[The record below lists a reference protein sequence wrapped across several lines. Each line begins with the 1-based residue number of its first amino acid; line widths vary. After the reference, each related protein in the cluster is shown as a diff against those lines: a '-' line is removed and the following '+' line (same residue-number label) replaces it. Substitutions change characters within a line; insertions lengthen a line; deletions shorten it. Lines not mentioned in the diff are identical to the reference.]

1 MTTHRSA
8 LATQLNVL
16 AAHVRDLDD
25 GHLNDL
31 LVELPRE
38 RFSELLDAA
47 FATPQVDVP
56 VRYHPAR
63 PHTGEATRWTVE
75 AHRLLNQPG
84 MLHAPMPAWTL
95 LGAVTQRPAA
105 GPRGGTRPV
114 WHATTRD
121 GQPIS
126 DPDGGGWPTRTRAV
140 AALLWHCPASGARC
154 QALAAHV
161 RTLADDALNDL
172 LAELP
177 PRRFAALL
185 LAALDTA
192 RDGGVA
198 A

>member
-1 MTTHRSA
+1 MTTHRAA

-25 GHLNDL
+25 DHLNDV

-38 RFSELLDAA
+38 EFSELLDAA
-47 FATPQVDVP
+47 FAAPEMGVP

-63 PHTGEATRWTVE
+63 PRAGEATRWTVE
-75 AHRLLNQPG
+75 AHRPLHRPG
-84 MLHAPMPAWTL
+84 IHAPTPAWTL
-95 LGAVTQRPAA
+95 LGAVTQQPAA
-105 GPRGGTRPV
+105 GPRGGTLMV
-114 WHATTRD
+114 WHTTTRD

-126 DPDGGGWPTRTRAV
+126 DRDGGGWPTRTRAV

-154 QALAAHV
+154 QALATHV
-161 RTLADDALNDL
+161 RTLTDDALGDL

-185 LAALDTA
+185 LAALATA
-192 RDGGVA
+192 KDGGVA